1 MEWVMVLKEDNTDL
15 ELLSKYFNGKD
26 LSIIKENG
34 QFIIRSNYLKLN
46 KIILGNEIINIKIAK
61 KLINTINGLSKVLLK
76 KENKISSNSAN
87 LFDKNKKYIGGCTWI
102 DCSATIQN
110 NNFLPSDNYNIE
122 FSKNLNK
129 YVEKILSDDN
139 FYRAIIFL
147 QYDKDNWRDLYCVY
161 DVIINVV
168 GKGNRHS
175 GKKIIK
181 SWLFDKE
188 KSMVNSFTQTANSI
202 EAVKEQARHGK
213 VIPAPRIKMSLFDAK
228 KLIYKIL
235 LIWLEKYS

>member
-147 QYDKDNWRDLYCVY
+147 QYDKDNWRDLYCIY

-213 VIPAPRIKMSLFDAK
+213 VIPAPRIKISLFDAK
-228 KLIYKIL
+228 KLIYKII